1 MNKKIQL
8 KDSYLRNAVKKIIKE
23 EFSKAPESQELV
35 DTKNNKKYLYHAT
48 PGCYV
53 SSINKY
59 GLGGKIPKVRFWDYE
74 GTPYEKIE
82 QGCFLAT
89 DEYVAESYVEASE
102 SFEELS
108 DAYEERYGKEMPIVV
123 FRINVDDLDKN
134 LHKLVEKNAKSL
146 DWHMKQ
152 PFGCLQE
159 ALYIC
164 KGLDYLIIERIFGY

>member
-8 KDSYLRNAVKKIIKE
+8 KDSDLRNAVKKIIKE

-82 QGCFLAT
+82 QGCFLAA

-134 LHKLVEKNAKSL
+134 LLSVDTNQSVDEDAEPTYFYSGVIPFSKLTMINL
-146 DWHMKQ
+146 W
-152 PFGCLQE
+152 
-159 ALYIC
+159 
-164 KGLDYLIIERIFGY
+164 